1 MSLDLA
7 TARIGFLPGTGRMGF
22 GLALLYAKAG
32 HHVGIGS
39 RSAEKA
45 AEYAAKLKAEVPA
58 AAKVYHGSLPDV
70 AAQSDVIFWAPM
82 GTLEQCAAAL
92 STLKPHLHG
101 QLFIDLNNVYY
112 LKPKDTLGQVS
123 AIDVDRETLGT
134 SASSVRWAH
143 AFKCTAWKLLESPK
157 DPSGARIEVMYGG
170 ESFDVRENVRK
181 LIESIGYIG
190 LDTYGVE
197 YCRHVEALLDLSVTM
212 LSAGEGLQNV
222 KSWGYY
228 WAFTSKRFEQQSGRV
243 EP

>member
-1 MSLDLA
+1 MLRPSRTSSSGHRWA
-7 TARIGFLPGTGRMGF
+7 HWSSARPRCRPSSPTFGR
-22 GLALLYAKAG
+22 
-32 HHVGIGS
+32 
-39 RSAEKA
+39 
-45 AEYAAKLKAEVPA
+45 
-58 AAKVYHGSLPDV
+58 
-70 AAQSDVIFWAPM
+70 
-82 GTLEQCAAAL
+82 
-92 STLKPHLHG
+92 
-101 QLFIDLNNVYY
+101 
-112 LKPKDTLGQVS
+112 
-123 AIDVDRETLGT
+123 
-134 SASSVRWAH
+134 RWAH